1 MKHRMSSDMAC
12 ASVEEMVGRVVAG
25 RKACTAGSQQPCLV
39 VRGSRRE
46 TLLCRLEN
54 ERKTNDK
61 GQASL
66 PAHYIASRGSGEV
79 LSVRTVDL
87 PTTDAHDVPARAVIS
102 VDMRA
107 SDGASLS
114 DCGGLHGGSG
124 LRHGY

>member
-1 MKHRMSSDMAC
+1 MSEAAEERLCSADWRMSEKLM
-12 ASVEEMVGRVVAG
+12 
-25 RKACTAGSQQPCLV
+25 T
-39 VRGSRRE
+39 RGKPRCPHI
-46 TLLCRLEN
+46 T
-54 ERKTNDK
+54 
-61 GQASL
+61 L
-66 PAHYIASRGSGEV
+66 PAGAVVKSSAY
-79 LSVRTVDL
+79 VDL

>member
-61 GQASL
+61 GQPRCPHITL
-66 PAHYIASRGSGEV
+66 PAGAVVKSSAY
-79 LSVRTVDL
+79 VDL